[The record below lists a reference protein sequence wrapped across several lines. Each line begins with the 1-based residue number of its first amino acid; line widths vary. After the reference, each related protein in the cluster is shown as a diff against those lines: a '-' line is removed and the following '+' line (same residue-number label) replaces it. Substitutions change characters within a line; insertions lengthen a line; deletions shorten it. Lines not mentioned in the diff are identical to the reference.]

1 MPGAI
6 PSAHMRRHQRIT
18 RTTGLLGIL
27 LASGALSAQPAGQV
41 DAAPSGLSP
50 GDDEPSILADTA
62 RDQQRGADPLAPRFS
77 FESGGLYAFESDVD
91 EGGKVSRAEIFSRI
105 GVDIPINRMTG
116 VGFSVGA
123 KATIYDFSDMA
134 FGSSGGP
141 LDEAGALSFDASIRH
156 AFNADWALFAGAGV
170 RFSAEPDALFDDS
183 ATYRGFAA
191 LSYQALPWLRIG
203 AGGLIS
209 TRLEDSALVIPIVL
223 VEAKLG
229 ERWTLSNTTGGAGS
243 VLRFGAGAVLR
254 YQMNDTLSFSVEAGY
269 ERDQFRLDKDND
281 LSESGIFE
289 DTGIPVF
296 FAVRYVPTRNITLDA
311 AVGTNFAR
319 ELELQDSRGRRIM
332 KSDVDPSLVV
342 ALGLNI
348 RF

>member
-1 MPGAI
+1 
-6 PSAHMRRHQRIT
+6 MRRHQR
-18 RTTGLLGIL
+18 TGHTIGLIGLL
-27 LASGALSAQPAGQV
+27 LASGAMATQPAGQP
-41 DAAPSGLSP
+41 DASPTAPSP
-50 GDDEPSILADTA
+50 GADEPSILADA
-62 RDQQRGADPLAPRFS
+62 SREQQRGADPLAPRFS
-77 FESGGLYAFESDVD
+77 FEAGGLYAFKSDID
-91 EGGKVSRAEIFSRI
+91 EGGKVSRADIFTRV
-105 GVDIPINRMTG
+105 GVDIPISQMTG

-123 KATIYDFSDMA
+123 KAVIYDFSDMA
-134 FGSSGGP
+134 FGSSSGP
-141 LDEAGALSFDASIRH
+141 LDEAGVLSFDASFRH
-156 AFNADWALFAGAGV
+156 AFNPDWAVFAGAGV
-170 RFSAEPDALFDDS
+170 RFSAEPDALFNNS
-183 ATYRGFAA
+183 TTYRGFAA
-191 LSYQALPWLRIG
+191 LSYQALPWLRVG
-203 AGGLIS
+203 AGGLIV

-223 VEAKLG
+223 VEARLG

-296 FAVRYVPTRNITLDA
+296 FAVRYAPSRNISLDA
-311 AVGTNFAR
+311 AVGTIFAR
-319 ELELQDSRGRRIM
+319 EIELQDRRGRRIM